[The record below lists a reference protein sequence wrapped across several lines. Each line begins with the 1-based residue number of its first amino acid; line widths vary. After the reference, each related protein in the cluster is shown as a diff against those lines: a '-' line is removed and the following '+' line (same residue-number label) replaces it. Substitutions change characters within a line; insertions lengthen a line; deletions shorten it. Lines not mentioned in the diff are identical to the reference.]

1 MLLRVDAVSQRDL
14 RDYGDSTTI
23 GRLLGQERRTFLGMN
38 TGVETQRTITTF
50 LSVTPQVVAWLR
62 PRATVSGN
70 FGFNRDPNGRDP
82 VRDVG
87 DTAGAFHVPA
97 AFSNA
102 RRFEVGAQFDARR
115 FGQALFG
122 DSAAVTRLL
131 AHLAS
136 VDVSYG
142 RSQTSTYNRTGFLPS
157 FGYQLALGGFE
168 SFRRQDGLLARSAAD
183 RSEERRVGKECRSRW
198 SPYH

>member
-1 MLLRVDAVSQRDL
+1 FFQAEDGIRDDL
-14 RDYGDSTTI
+14 V
-23 GRLLGQERRTFLGMN
+23 
-38 TGVETQRTITTF
+38 TGVQTCALPI
-50 LSVTPQVVAWLR
+50 S
-62 PRATVSGN
+62 TVSGN

-131 AHLAS
+131 AHFAS

-142 RSQTSTYNRTGFLPS
+142 RSQASTYNRT
-157 FGYQLALGGFE
+157 
-168 SFRRQDGLLARSAAD
+168 
-183 RSEERRVGKECRSRW
+183 
-198 SPYH
+198 